1 MWRQVLE
8 ETQENPSLQINEN
21 KVLENDKEKIKQ
33 NLELLHS
40 QRKK

>member
-1 MWRQVLE
+1 LE

-33 NLELLHS
+33 NL
-40 QRKK
+40 